1 MLADDIYQLNLRH
14 LGALLVTGQSGSMSA
29 AARAVNL
36 SQPALTQALA
46 KIERVLGER
55 LFDRQPGGTSTTAA
69 GRSMM
74 VRVDR
79 ALRYLARGGQLV
91 RRSAR
96 LSPLPHI
103 ERRVTMVQLRAL
115 IAVEANSSYVQASE
129 LTGLSQPAVHR
140 AVREL
145 QDILGMDL
153 FVRVGRIVRPTDVA
167 SRFVRFARLM
177 LSELR
182 AGLEEIR
189 AMGTEDAGR
198 VAVGILPSAR
208 AIFFSELL
216 ARFSTAHISATVKV
230 VEAPYRE
237 LLTSLLQGDIDLIVG
252 ARRDPSPHKD
262 AAQED
267 LFDDE
272 PVVVGRADHPLHRK
286 AQLEL
291 KDLLGFPWVISAHGI
306 PLRNKWEGIFVSRG
320 VEPPKLRIE
329 CGSVLVTRGLLLHGD
344 WLTLIS
350 RDQFLFERCAG
361 VLTEIGDL
369 GNELR
374 RRIALTYRRDWMPT
388 PLQADFV
395 ARTQALARERARHA
409 KSDRVD

>member
-1 MLADDIYQLNLRH
+1 MLVDDIYQLNLRH
-14 LGALLVTGQSGSMSA
+14 LDALLVTGQSGSMSS

-46 KIERVLGER
+46 KVERVLGER
-55 LFDRQPGGTSTTAA
+55 LFDRQPGGASATAA
-69 GRSMM
+69 GRVMM

-79 ALRYLARGGQLV
+79 ALHYLARGGRLV

-96 LSPLPHI
+96 LPPLVHI

-115 IAVEANSSYVQASE
+115 IAVEGHSSYVQASE

-177 LSELR
+177 FSELR
-182 AGLEEIR
+182 AGVEEIR
-189 AMGTEDAGR
+189 AMGTDDAGR
-198 VAVGILPSAR
+198 VTVGILPSAR
-208 AIFFSELL
+208 ATFFSELL
-216 ARFSTAHISATVKV
+216 ARFTTAHVSAAVKV
-230 VEAPYRE
+230 VEAPYQE
-237 LLTSLLQGDIDLIVG
+237 LLSSLLPGDIDLLIG

-262 AAQED
+262 AVQND
-267 LFDDE
+267 LFDDD
-272 PVVVGRADHPLHRK
+272 PVVVGRSDHPLHRK
-286 AQLEL
+286 TTLALD
-291 KDLLGFPWVISAHGI
+291 DLLRFPWVISARGI
-306 PLRNKWEGIFVSRG
+306 PLRKKWEGIFVSRG

-329 CGSVLVTRGLLLHGD
+329 CGSVLVTRGLLLQGD

-350 RDQFLFERCAG
+350 RDQFLFERRAG
-361 VLTEIGDL
+361 TLTEIGDL
-369 GNELR
+369 GTELR
-374 RRIALTYRRDWMPT
+374 RRIALTHRRDWMPT
-388 PLQADFV
+388 TLQADFV
-395 ARTQALARERARHA
+395 TRTHALARER
-409 KSDRVD
+409 DDVIP